1 LREAHLF
8 REGKS
13 KIPLIS
19 PQAGDPREWLAAY
32 LRTRARL
39 ASCESDFLCDPA
51 CTRPGC
57 KNQDLQIQV
66 SIVDLLGAALHLG
79 EPVAAIYRRYYSLGL
94 FTDVRDDWLRMVA
107 LKLQKPCP
115 FLENDLC
122 GIYPV
127 RPLPCILFP
136 EYLVWQ
142 GTFAANAGKDHFR
155 DYLCLKQP
163 ILLSPER
170 AQVMGKLMQMWERET
185 LISSF
190 YLFNHGPCRLDFSNL
205 TGELLQAAEVLSGAA
220 AAEKPEPARSI
231 PNPVLE
237 RFFLER
243 MADLR
248 PFAGLNEKIQHLHTR
263 EGQAQ
268 FLQLFQDD
276 RLLKKLKRG
285 GNDRAVVFR
294 LVKGKLQAKK
304 RSLIPA
310 AHKYY

>member
-1 LREAHLF
+1 M
-8 REGKS
+8 
-13 KIPLIS
+13 IS
-19 PQAGDPREWLAAY
+19 PQAGNPREWLAAY
-32 LRTRARL
+32 LRTRAHL
-39 ASCESDFLCDPA
+39 SSCDSDFQCDPA
-51 CTRPGC
+51 CDRPGC

-66 SIVDLLGAALHLG
+66 SVIDLLGAALHLG
-79 EPVAAIYRRYYSLGL
+79 EPVAAVYRRYYSLGL
-94 FTDVRDDWLRMVA
+94 FTDERDDWLRMVA
-107 LKLQKPCP
+107 LKLKKPCP

-142 GTFAANAGKDHFR
+142 GTFEANAGKEHFR

-170 AQVMGKLMQMWERET
+170 ARVMGKLMQMWARES

-205 TGELLQAAEVLSGAA
+205 TGELLQAAEVRSGAA
-220 AAEKPEPARSI
+220 PAEKPEPGRSI

-237 RFFLER
+237 RFFLEHI
-243 MADLR
+243 AGFP
-248 PFAGLNEKIQHLHTR
+248 PFAETGEKIGYLHTP
-263 EGQAQ
+263 EGQEQ
-268 FLQLFQDD
+268 FLRLFQDD
-276 RLLKKLKRG
+276 RLLKKLKRRG
-285 GNDRAVVFR
+285 DDRAVVFR
-294 LVKGKLQAKK
+294 LVKGKLQAQK

-310 AHKYY
+310 AYKHY